1 MSSLPSIFIL
11 SLSFCND
18 YDKFN
23 HTGTRV
29 RFYLSLDIEI
39 TFLGVKMLSFCHC
52 NLYVYYITLRPNI
65 MRLVPFLSNTFPFVS
80 VMFYQYSI
88 FAFFELLLSHSFRN
102 ICI

>member
-23 HTGTRV
+23 HTGTHV

-52 NLYVYYITLRPNI
+52 NLYVYSLCNRCHYIR
-65 MRLVPFLSNTFPFVS
+65 
-80 VMFYQYSI
+80 
-88 FAFFELLLSHSFRN
+88 
-102 ICI
+102 